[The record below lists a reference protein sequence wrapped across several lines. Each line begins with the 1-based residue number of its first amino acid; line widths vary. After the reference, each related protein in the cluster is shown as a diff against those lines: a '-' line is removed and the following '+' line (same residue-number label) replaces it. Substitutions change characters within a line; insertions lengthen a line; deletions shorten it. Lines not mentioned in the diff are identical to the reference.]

1 MRSMWRSAV
10 FFAVVFIAFLGLFSR
25 EQPATDE
32 GADVEAPAPS
42 EDEPALFVG

>member
-1 MRSMWRSAV
+1 MRSLWRSAV
-10 FFAVVFIAFLGLFSR
+10 FFSVVFVTLLGLFSR

-32 GADVEAPAPS
+32 GADVEAPTPA

>member
-1 MRSMWRSAV
+1 MRSLWRSAV
-10 FFAVVFIAFLGLFSR
+10 FFTVVFIAFLGLFSR

-32 GADVEAPAPS
+32 ASDVEAPAPA